1 MSLNKKKETSHGVS
15 TVPGMNELIISDV
28 ISHNENKSCGCALGE
43 TREYG
48 EGHVRVITPI

>member
-1 MSLNKKKETSHGVS
+1 MSLNKKKTSHGVS

-43 TREYG
+43 TRE
-48 EGHVRVITPI
+48 GHVRVITPI